1 MAQTNTLTATIQMRD
16 NTFDSAQI
24 PALAHSE
31 AGVMAR
37 EELNRF
43 LALVESLSGDDW
55 QQPTD
60 CTEWSVRD
68 MLAHQAGAYAG
79 FSSWSEFKHQ
89 MTAKAAPGQMMVD
102 AMNARQLADRA
113 GCTPSEL
120 ISELRSV
127 GPRAIRTRQRLP
139 LPLRKLPVPFGPPLG
154 TVPVEYLTDLIYTR
168 DTWMHRADIARATGK
183 SFMQTAD
190 HDGRV
195 VALVVRDL
203 ARTLQDALRGRSL
216 VLDLSGAAGG
226 RFQIGTMAEPTAI
239 LKMDVVEFNRLA
251 SGRIS
256 PEAVQSL
263 GLVAV
268 SGDRSFAD
276 QVLAETSVPY

>member
-16 NTFDSAQI
+16 DTFDTAQI
-24 PALAHSE
+24 PTLAHSE

-43 LALVESLSGDDW
+43 LAQVESLSGDDW

-120 ISELRSV
+120 INELRSV

-226 RFQIGTMAEPTAI
+226 RYHIGTMAEPTAI

>member
-1 MAQTNTLTATIQMRD
+1 MAQANTLTATIQMRD
-16 NTFDSAQI
+16 DTFDSAQI

-120 ISELRSV
+120 INELRSV